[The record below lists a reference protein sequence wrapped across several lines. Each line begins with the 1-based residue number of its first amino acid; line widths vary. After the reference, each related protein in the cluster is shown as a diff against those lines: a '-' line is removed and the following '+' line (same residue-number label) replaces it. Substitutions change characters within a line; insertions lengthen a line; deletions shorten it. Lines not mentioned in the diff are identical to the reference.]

1 MLIAYRILTLLITAL
16 PPGFVPMIRHGVH
29 RIHARQTDY
38 QTVDPTFP
46 SIAQSQTIN
55 AIGN

>member
-1 MLIAYRILTLLITAL
+1 MLIAYRILTLLIIAL

-38 QTVDPTFP
+38 HTVDPTFP
-46 SIAQSQTIN
+46 SIAQS
-55 AIGN
+55 